1 MPSTIHHQ
9 VKSRSG
15 RLHEQEEQ
23 LHNHSFCRYRT
34 QLGQGD
40 GKALLPN
47 SYNQATSV
55 SLPVAT
61 LGTSEPVERRLL
73 TELSRQPSTERRT
86 RQLQLQVK
94 LKKFQKAL
102 ATAQAK
108 NNRANQVNLLKRIGL
123 IHCQLSEYAW
133 GIKCLKQALH
143 LAQTL
148 ENQVSVGVILNYL
161 GAAYRQIGQEHK
173 ALRVYLRALAIVQ
186 DIGNEAGVALLLN
199 HLGDVYN
206 SLGQSAQALSCS
218 RQALEKFQ
226 DLGNFPDGEGAALHN
241 IGEIYLQM
249 NRPRQAM
256 AFFEQAFA
264 IYQKISNGTGEAKIL
279 ESMATAYVR
288 LDQEPQALEFYQR
301 ALEIRRQVGHSP
313 NTEARSF
320 DYIGAVHYKMGNCSR
335 ALWYHLQALGILQA
349 VNCTA
354 SFERFDD
361 ETAGVKK
368 LLQNLLPIYDRLGL
382 HQEGV
387 KCYQDAVEIV
397 QTFGEQACEE
407 AIGNFLNQPDRDN
420 F

>member
-9 VKSRSG
+9 VKLKSG

-23 LHNHSFCRYRT
+23 FHGVSLCSYPT
-34 QLGQGD
+34 QLRQGD
-40 GKALLPN
+40 GKTQLHDQRDEGA
-47 SYNQATSV
+47 AV

-61 LGTSEPVERRLL
+61 LGASQPAERRLL

-86 RQLQLQVK
+86 RQIQLQVN

-218 RQALEKFQ
+218 RQALEKYQ
-226 DLGNFPDGEGAALHN
+226 DLENFPDGEGAALHN

-256 AFFEQAFA
+256 AFFEQALA
-264 IYQKISNGTGEAKIL
+264 IYQKISNCTGEAKIL

-288 LDQEPQALEFYQR
+288 LDQEQQALEFYQR
-301 ALEIRRQVGHSP
+301 ALEIRQDVGYSP
-313 NTEARSF
+313 NADARSF
-320 DYIGAVHYKMGNCSR
+320 DYMGAVHYKIGNFSR
-335 ALWYHLQALGILQA
+335 ALWYHLQALGVLQA
-349 VNCTA
+349 VNYTA
-354 SFERFDD
+354 SFERFGDD
-361 ETAGVKK
+361 TAGVKK

-382 HQEGV
+382 HHEGV
-387 KCYQDAVEIV
+387 TCYQYAVEIV
-397 QTFGEQACEE
+397 QTFGEHACEE
-407 AIGNFLNQPDRDN
+407 AICNFLNQLDRDKV
-420 F
+420 